1 MSRARTRVR
10 WGMTT
15 TATFDARN
23 LTRLEAL
30 LLEHPIAQHYFQG
43 ILYDGQGRPLTELIL
58 DSGAGKPILLDGRM
72 IGRLFM
78 IPDGSLVSAVRVT
91 EHQGTP
97 AGIDIRY
104 SNVFLAED
112 EQNSVIVYRSE
123 SGPALWVEAL
133 YIRSIMLAADAPPRL
148 ITVAFGFMAIAAYRL
163 GFKFISLY
171 GAGRGPLPRADA
183 DGLVGY
189 AVWPRFGFDAEV
201 LPVELD
207 RFPDPALRH
216 ATTIQ
221 DVRKTSPGWWEGHGS
236 GRTMA
241 FDLTPN
247 SRSWS
252 ILINYLYIAL
262 QEDAP

>member
-1 MSRARTRVR
+1 
-10 WGMTT
+10 MTIT
-15 TATFDARN
+15 DTFDARN
-23 LTRLEAL
+23 LARLEAL
-30 LLEHPIAQHYFQG
+30 LLAHPIAQHYFQG
-43 ILYDGQGRPLTELIL
+43 ILYDGEGMPLTELLL
-58 DSGAGKPILLDGRM
+58 DSGTGRPLLLDGRM

-78 IPDGSLVSAVRVT
+78 IPDGSLVSAARVG

-97 AGIDIRY
+97 AGVDIRY
-104 SNVFLAED
+104 TNVFIAED

-123 SGPALWVEAL
+123 SGPALWVDAL
-133 YIRSIMLAADAPPRL
+133 YVRSIMLAADAPRRL

-163 GFKFISLY
+163 GFKFINLY
-171 GAGRGPLPRADA
+171 GAGRGPLSHVDA

-189 AVWPRFGFDAEV
+189 AVWPRFGFDTDV

-207 RFPDPALRH
+207 RFPDPAVHH
-216 ATTIQ
+216 AATIQ
-221 DVRKTSPGWWEGHGS
+221 EVRKASPGWWEEHGS

-252 ILINYLYIAL
+252 ILLNYLYTAL
-262 QEDAP
+262 QEEAP